1 MAAMA
6 LMRRFRPIGSGPI
19 VLLHGSSGPGLAAWH
34 PGVGA
39 RIAARLKAAS
49 LDAELAAGEAPE
61 ADPIRALRAEW
72 LVRPANRARLARDW
86 AHLLDEAAQSGPA
99 PSFRMPICRN
109 RVLSSEAEIRR
120 MTELLRATVPVP
132 ASGVARA
139 SHLLS
144 EASGPIFDRHSPVD
158 LSDAVREAIRLL
170 DPTRGLL
177 DPARLG
183 PAAEEEA

>member
-1 MAAMA
+1 MT
-6 LMRRFRPIGSGPI
+6 LFRRLRPTRSGRI
-19 VLLHGSSGPGLAAWH
+19 VLVHGSSGSGLAAWH
-34 PGVGA
+34 PGVWA

-49 LDAELAAGEAPE
+49 LDAELAAGQAPE

-72 LVRPANRARLARDW
+72 LVRPANRVRLAGDW
-86 AHLLDEAAQSGPA
+86 AHLLDEAARSGPT
-99 PSFRMPICRN
+99 PSYRIPICRN

-144 EASGPIFDRHSPVD
+144 EASGPIFDRRSPVD
-158 LSDAVREAIRLL
+158 LSEAVREAIRLL

-177 DPARLG
+177 DPARRG
-183 PAAEEEA
+183 PAADEEA